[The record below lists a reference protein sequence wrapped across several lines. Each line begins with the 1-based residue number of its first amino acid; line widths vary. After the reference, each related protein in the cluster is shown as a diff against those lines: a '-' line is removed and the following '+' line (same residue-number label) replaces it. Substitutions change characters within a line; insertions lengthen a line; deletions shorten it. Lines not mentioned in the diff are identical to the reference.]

1 MAYRDEVDTPL
12 ISVIGAFGAVVVFAI
27 MIALQVIYNE
37 AHSDLRTRLDDVQP
51 AELSDLVAQQQAA
64 LVEYGYNQNS
74 DKYTIPI
81 RQAMQE
87 TVEELSQP

>member
-64 LVEYGYNQNS
+64 LVEYGYDQNS
-74 DKYTIPI
+74 EKYTIPI

>member
-64 LVEYGYNQNS
+64 LVEYGYDQNS
-74 DKYTIPI
+74 EKYTIPI
-81 RQAMQE
+81 RQAMRK

>member
-37 AHSDLRTRLDDVQP
+37 AHSDLRTRLDDIQP

-64 LVEYGYNQNS
+64 LVEYGYDQNGE
-74 DKYTIPI
+74 KYTIPI
-81 RQAMQE
+81 RQAMRK